1 MKYIQ
6 LTVVFSKPSIC
17 EFFIEAFNSVLNKNF
32 TFFSYLVTFYVLNGL
47 SFRFFK
53 TETNFKT

>member
-17 EFFIEAFNSVLNKNF
+17 EFLIEGFNSVLNKNF
-32 TFFSYLVTFYVLNGL
+32 MFFSYLVTFYVLNGL

-53 TETNFKT
+53 TETNF